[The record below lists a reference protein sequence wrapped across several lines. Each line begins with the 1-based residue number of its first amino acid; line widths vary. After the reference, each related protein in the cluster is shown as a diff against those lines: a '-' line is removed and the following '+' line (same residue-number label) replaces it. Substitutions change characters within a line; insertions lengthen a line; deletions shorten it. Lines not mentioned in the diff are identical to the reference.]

1 MEEVLEITR
10 DSLGGP
16 SAIPSA
22 PVVAPALGADVFDV
36 EYDDRPGWDDDGEGE
51 EQEFDCKEGSLYVDA
66 LDGERWRACGQP
78 TRSRVLCSASLLSR
92 PQSVI

>member
-22 PVVAPALGADVFDV
+22 PVAAPAPSADIFDA

-51 EQEFDCKEGSLYVDA
+51 EQEFDDGGAGAGVEGDLEMDDDQRVWSL
-66 LDGERWRACGQP
+66 CI
-78 TRSRVLCSASLLSR
+78 C
-92 PQSVI
+92 

>member
-16 SAIPSA
+16 SATPSSL
-22 PVVAPALGADVFDV
+22 VVAPALNVDVFDS

-51 EQEFDCKEGSLYVDA
+51 EQEFDDGGAGAGVEGDLEMD
-66 LDGERWRACGQP
+66 DD
-78 TRSRVLCSASLLSR
+78 
-92 PQSVI
+92 